1 MLKELRP
8 HKDNRQILTRNLT
21 PLLPVTIPSCF
32 KLGAVWPTISM
43 KILTIADDPAVAQA
57 LQLLSTD
64 YNYAVDIALDGEAG
78 LQLAET
84 FDYDLI
90 LLDEILPKL
99 DKIRLYQVLRA
110 KKSQS
115 SILLLTRQEKGHQ
128 KAILPKRGCVN
139 APNARSHDCVVKPF
153 DTEELIARVQALLQ
167 GSRSTNPSVLT
178 WGRLS
183 LDPSRRKVTY
193 DSQLLPV
200 TPKEYA
206 ILELFL
212 RSPQQAL
219 SPPAILDQ
227 VWTSLEAPG
236 EKAVRVYI
244 KELRQKLTT
253 VGAPKDFIKTR
264 RRLGYHLNS
273 LYSSSLVP
281 QMVDALTAPQLA
293 ELDAAK
299 KELQTTVEQLRST
312 QVALQ
317 QKNQELE
324 IAHQI
329 IEQDQQQLK
338 ALREE
343 LELQVVERC
352 TKAALRESE
361 DKYCTLFNSID
372 EGLIL
377 CDVIFDEN
385 GCPIDIF
392 YVEANAAATRMT
404 GQELKGRRI
413 SDLSPNFEPEWLEIW
428 GRVART
434 GEAVRMELPAAP
446 LNTWYEFHVFKPD
459 AANNQRVVVIYK
471 DISDRKQAELELR
484 ESREQFR
491 VLSDI
496 SPVGIFRNDLQGICT
511 YANAKTLEI
520 TGLSLEQ
527 NLGDGWGKYLHPDD
541 RDWMYAAWLD
551 FVAQTKLGHHPTYQ
565 VEHRYLYEDGSLKW
579 VFAQAVP
586 EYNAQGRLVGF
597 VGSVVD
603 ISERKQLE
611 MKLQALNLAKDDF
624 LSMVSHELRTPLASI
639 KLTSELLELALGQ
652 YLSNLSN
659 PVEELSMEGRT
670 GNVTTLINRVPRYLS
685 ILKAECSR
693 ELSLVNNLLE
703 LQHLELGEVTPI
715 WGEMNLSQW
724 LPAIVSSYQERAVD
738 RSLTLH
744 LQMPGSLP
752 SLVSDEE
759 KLTSIVR
766 ELLTNACKYAPPGG
780 VITVEV
786 TQMSERLQLSVS
798 NTGQAIPPD
807 ALPHLF
813 DKFYRIPG
821 RDRWKQGGTGLGLTL
836 VKQQVESLGGCIQV
850 GSDAERTVF
859 TVELPTSL

>member
-1 MLKELRP
+1 MVDR
-8 HKDNRQILTRNLT
+8 LT
-21 PLLPVTIPSCF
+21 P
-32 KLGAVWPTISM
+32 
-43 KILTIADDPAVAQA
+43 
-57 LQLLSTD
+57 
-64 YNYAVDIALDGEAG
+64 
-78 LQLAET
+78 
-84 FDYDLI
+84 
-90 LLDEILPKL
+90 
-99 DKIRLYQVLRA
+99 
-110 KKSQS
+110 
-115 SILLLTRQEKGHQ
+115 
-128 KAILPKRGCVN
+128 
-139 APNARSHDCVVKPF
+139 
-153 DTEELIARVQALLQ
+153 
-167 GSRSTNPSVLT
+167 
-178 WGRLS
+178 
-183 LDPSRRKVTY
+183 
-193 DSQLLPV
+193 
-200 TPKEYA
+200 
-206 ILELFL
+206 
-212 RSPQQAL
+212 
-219 SPPAILDQ
+219 
-227 VWTSLEAPG
+227 
-236 EKAVRVYI
+236 
-244 KELRQKLTT
+244 
-253 VGAPKDFIKTR
+253 
-264 RRLGYHLNS
+264 
-273 LYSSSLVP
+273 
-281 QMVDALTAPQLA
+281 PQLA

-299 KELQTTVEQLRST
+299 QELQATVEQLRST
-312 QVALQ
+312 QAELQ

-324 IAHQI
+324 IARQI

-343 LELQVVERC
+343 RQVLERRAE
-352 TKAALRESE
+352 AAPCASE
-361 DKYCTLFNSID
+361 AKYCTLFNSID

-377 CDVIFDEN
+377 CDVIFDED

-404 GQELKGRRI
+404 GQELKGRRTTE
-413 SDLSPNFEPEWLEIW
+413 LSPNFEPEWFEIW

-446 LNTWYEFHVFKPD
+446 LNTWYEFYIFKPD
-459 AANNQRVVVIYK
+459 AANNQRVVAIYK
-471 DISDRKQAELELR
+471 DISDRKQTELELR
-484 ESREQFR
+484 ESSERFR

-527 NLGDGWGKYLHPDD
+527 NLGDGWGKNLHPDD
-541 RDWMYAAWLD
+541 RDWMYAAWSD

-586 EYNAQGRLVGF
+586 EYNAQGELLGF
-597 VGSVVD
+597 IGSVVD

-624 LSMVSHELRTPLASI
+624 LSMVSHELRTPLTSI
-639 KLTSELLELALGQ
+639 KLTTELLELALGQ
-652 YLSNLSN
+652 YLPNLSN
-659 PVEELSMEGRT
+659 PVEESGTEGRM
-670 GNVTTLINRVPRYLS
+670 GHVTALLERVPRYLS

-724 LPAIVSSYQERAVD
+724 LPAIVSAYQEQASA

-744 LQMPGSLP
+744 LRMLESLP

-759 KLTSIVR
+759 KLTSVVR

-780 VITVEV
+780 VITVEAA
-786 TQMSERLQLSVS
+786 QLDERLQLSVS
-798 NTGQAIPPD
+798 NTGTAIPPD

-821 RDRWKQGGTGLGLTL
+821 ADRWKQGGTGLGLTL

-850 GSDAERTVF
+850 ASDTKQTVF
-859 TVELPTSL
+859 TVELPTSP